1 MTVCEPDLKEERRL
15 RREGHEWV
23 AGLDEVGRGAWAGP
37 LTVGVAVV
45 RPRVQLRSMPAWL
58 RDSKMLS
65 EARREEIFGAVGKWL
80 EAWSVG
86 HATSFECDRWGMTEA
101 LRVAARRALAG
112 LQQAPD
118 ALLIDGPV
126 NLLHRPGQTAVA
138 EPSGPEHPDRM
149 PRHQVS
155 PDSMSPHAMS
165 PETMWSDTMAPPTMS
180 PETVWSGSMW
190 SDAVPS
196 EPLAPDAAAIDAL
209 TLGALPPDA
218 GPTGAG
224 ASGAMWSDP
233 GGPDAG
239 PQAPAPFEGEA
250 FGGVV
255 RPIVDG
261 DAKCASVAAASV
273 LAKVVRDRIMRE
285 EADHFPAYGF
295 ERNKGYPSLVHQT
308 ALRGYGPSAIHRR
321 SWAFMEE
328 LPWRGHPCPV
338 RMQISCVDDRQGRLF
353 PAF

>member
-15 RREGHEWV
+15 RREGCEWV

-45 RPRVQLRSMPAWL
+45 RPRVQLRTMPAWL

-65 EARREEIFGAVGKWL
+65 EARREEIFGAVGKWCA
-80 EAWSVG
+80 AWSVG
-86 HATSFECDRWGMTEA
+86 HATSVECDTWGMTEA
-101 LRVAARRALAG
+101 LRVAAGRALAVLG
-112 LQQAPD
+112 QVPD

-126 NLLHRPGQTAVA
+126 NLLRDPAQPTATEVA
-138 EPSGPEHPDRM
+138 I
-149 PRHQVS
+149 
-155 PDSMSPHAMS
+155 A
-165 PETMWSDTMAPPTMS
+165 T
-180 PETVWSGSMW
+180 
-190 SDAVPS
+190 PS
-196 EPLAPDAAAIDAL
+196 EVEVSEPESSEPVVPPL
-209 TLGALPPDA
+209 
-218 GPTGAG
+218 
-224 ASGAMWSDP
+224 P
-233 GGPDAG
+233 G
-239 PQAPAPFEGEA
+239 
-250 FGGVV
+250 VI

-285 EADHFPAYGF
+285 EAEHFPAYGF

-321 SWAFMEE
+321 SWAFMGE

-338 RMQISCVDDRQGRLF
+338 RAQISCVDDGQGLLF
-353 PAF
+353 TAS

>member
-1 MTVCEPDLKEERRL
+1 
-15 RREGHEWV
+15 
-23 AGLDEVGRGAWAGP
+23 
-37 LTVGVAVV
+37 
-45 RPRVQLRSMPAWL
+45 MPAWL

-86 HATSFECDRWGMTEA
+86 HATSVECDRWGMTEA

-112 LQQAPD
+112 LGQAPD

-126 NLLHRPGQTAVA
+126 NLLRLPGQSPAGDVPSQA
-138 EPSGPEHPDRM
+138 EPGHPVPSD
-149 PRHQVS
+149 PVPS
-155 PDSMSPHAMS
+155 DSVPSDSIPANPIPSDSIPPDSIPPDSIS
-165 PETMWSDTMAPPTMS
+165 PEAMLSDP
-180 PETVWSGSMW
+180 MW
-190 SDAVPS
+190 SDAGPGTSLFDRFGS
-196 EPLAPDAAAIDAL
+196 EN
-209 TLGALPPDA
+209 
-218 GPTGAG
+218 
-224 ASGAMWSDP
+224 
-233 GGPDAG
+233 
-239 PQAPAPFEGEA
+239 
-250 FGGVV
+250 FGGVI

-353 PAF
+353 PAP

>member
-80 EAWSVG
+80 ETWSVG
-86 HATSFECDRWGMTEA
+86 HATSVECDRWGMTEA

-112 LQQAPD
+112 LGQVPD

-126 NLLHRPGQTAVA
+126 NLLRRPGRATAAGVPSPA
-138 EPSGPEHPDRM
+138 EPSERV
-149 PRHQVS
+149 VS
-155 PDSMSPHAMS
+155 DPAPSDS
-165 PETMWSDTMAPPTMS
+165 TWSDST
-180 PETVWSGSMW
+180 W
-190 SDAVPS
+190 SDS
-196 EPLAPDAAAIDAL
+196 
-209 TLGALPPDA
+209 TLSDLP
-218 GPTGAG
+218 
-224 ASGAMWSDP
+224 WSDP
-233 GGPDAG
+233 VPSV
-239 PQAPAPFEGEA
+239 PPPFGRNA

-273 LAKVVRDRIMRE
+273 LAKVVRDRIMRD
-285 EADHFPAYGF
+285 EADHFPVYGF